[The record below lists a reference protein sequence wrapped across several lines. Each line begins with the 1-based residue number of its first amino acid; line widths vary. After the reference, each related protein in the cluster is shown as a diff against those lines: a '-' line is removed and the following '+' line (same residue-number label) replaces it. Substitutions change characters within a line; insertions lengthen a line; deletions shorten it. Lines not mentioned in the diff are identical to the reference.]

1 MSLLK
6 FQFNK
11 LVRDK
16 VPDELE
22 RQDVKLHYSILN
34 SSNRIPALKNKLVE
48 EVEELISSQSKVEI
62 LSELCD
68 IYDILE
74 VLHRLFGF
82 VFDDDNSDALSITLR
97 NAAFEE
103 LLKTVQDDLSL
114 ENYNEY
120 FLKISK
126 VLNDIMRDQNIEKE
140 EIIQVRKDKNDLFGG
155 FLLGIFVH
163 YAEVSIDNHN
173 AIKYFTDQPKKY
185 PIIE

>member
-22 RQDVKLHYSILN
+22 RQGVKLHYSILN

-48 EVEELISSQSKVEI
+48 EVEELILSQSKVDI

-82 VFDDDNSDALSITLR
+82 VFDDNSDALSITLR

-103 LLKTVQDDLSL
+103 LLRSVHDDLSL

-126 VLNDIMRDQNIEKE
+126 VLNDIMRDENIVKE
-140 EIIQVRKDKNDLFGG
+140 EIIQMRKDKNDLFGG

-173 AIKYFTDQPKKY
+173 AIKYCTDQPKKY